1 MKIAAAE
8 ALASYVKE
16 PTRERIIPG
25 PFDPGIAD
33 IVAEAM
39 KGE

>member
-8 ALASYVKE
+8 ALASYVKN
-16 PTRERIIPG
+16 PTPEMIIPG
-25 PFDPGIAD
+25 PFDPGISD

-39 KGE
+39 K

>member
-8 ALASYVKE
+8 ALANYVKN
-16 PTRERIIPG
+16 PTPDEIIPG

-39 KGE
+39 R

>member
-1 MKIAAAE
+1 MKIDAAE
-8 ALASYVKE
+8 ALASYVKN
-16 PTRERIIPG
+16 PSREQIIPG

-39 KGE
+39 R